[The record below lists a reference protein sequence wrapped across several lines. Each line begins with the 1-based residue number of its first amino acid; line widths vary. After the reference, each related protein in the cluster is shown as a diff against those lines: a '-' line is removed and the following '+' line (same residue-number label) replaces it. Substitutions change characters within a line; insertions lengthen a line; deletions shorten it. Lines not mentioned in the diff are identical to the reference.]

1 MRKAGEVFSQSFTA
15 IKVPT
20 HWTLTVLVLPRRQH
34 FSWRQTDVW
43 LIEVVDGGVIGWDYI
58 SGF

>member
-20 HWTLTVLVLPRRQH
+20 HWTPTVLVLPRHQH
-34 FSWRQTDVW
+34 FSWRQADVW
-43 LIEVVDGGVIGWDYI
+43 FVEVVYSGVTGWDYI